1 MNPMLIK
8 FFLSEINGIND
19 TASQSSGSK
28 SLPDSSKSH
37 KSFSAANSQCT
48 SSVNLNNDLNHT
60 TDDNNEGQRD
70 LINFNI
76 SIHKDYDKKSP
87 LINLVSEESN
97 ASNNNVALGTLTTN
111 NVALGNLTTNDMPG
125 NGNLPAY
132 SSGSNGLFDGNLA
145 QVAQPRS
152 RSTNPFLDSD
162 SEGSQKS
169 KSNNT

>member
-1 MNPMLIK
+1 M
-8 FFLSEINGIND
+8 
-19 TASQSSGSK
+19 
-28 SLPDSSKSH
+28 PDSSKSH

-111 NVALGNLTTNDMPG
+111 NVALGNLTTNNVALGNLTTNDMPG